1 MSNQGGSIVTTPVD
15 TDSGTSRTLST
26 GLWLTLLLLGLSSI
40 HFLWFHALAELF
52 SIAVG
57 VSLYLIARNSYHFTR
72 NNFLLFLAQGFFW
85 VAIIDTVHTLS
96 YKGMGLIPGN
106 DPNPATQLWLCA
118 RALEAV
124 VLLLAPRFL
133 DNHPLPKW
141 SFGLLGT
148 LSLGAIALVFLDVFP
163 DAFVVGQGLTSLKVA
178 SEYVIIILLLLSGVR
193 IYLHRGA
200 LDPALYRIML
210 GVIALTIISEFAFT
224 LYIDVYGLSNLV
236 GHLAKL
242 WAFGLLLVA
251 VSRWMLAHPFR
262 LLARD
267 AGSFESMPM
276 PVLLLNSDG
285 IVQSCNH
292 SARQRFPDGGVGR
305 PLHSIWHPENRPIDD
320 CPICQAIKRGEA
332 VQSEL
337 RDSLHDEWSA
347 ISLQPIRQ
355 NDTLR
360 GFVCVH
366 EDITGRKRAEE
377 AQRASDAR
385 LAAIIKGAPD
395 AIFVCDPEGRFNYV
409 NRRAEELV
417 GYCAKDLL
425 RMGIPDLIPAEE
437 LTTALDS
444 YQQTLTVG
452 QDRLEINLLHR
463 DGRRIPVEINGVRL
477 PDGNVYGAVRDLS
490 ERMLTARKLMQQG
503 ALLRRIIDSIPD
515 LIFFKDPES
524 NYLGCNRAFEKYFNQ
539 RESEIVGKTDFDF
552 VDRETAARFRE
563 HDRAMLMQKQP
574 RINEEWVTY
583 PDGHSALL
591 ETLKTPY
598 FDDQNQ
604 LLGLIGISR
613 DITERRKTEELAR
626 ANERRY
632 RALFDH
638 MLEAYAYCQILY
650 EDDKPVDFVHLEVNP
665 KFGELTGLEDVTNK
679 RISEV
684 IPGIHENNPELLERY
699 ARVAGG
705 GEPER
710 FETFIPGLARWFLVS
725 VYSFEPEHF
734 VAVFDN
740 ISERKEYEAQ
750 LEHQANHDPL
760 TGLANRN
767 LLVDRLT
774 QSLVFAH
781 RSNRQVAAMLLDLDR
796 FKLINDGLGHG
807 SGDTLL
813 RNIAERLSDCVRPG
827 DTVARLGGDEFMIIM
842 SDVATENDA
851 ITMAHRLLQ
860 SVEYPITIETREI
873 VTTASIGV
881 ALYPRDGENAMA
893 LVKNADVAMYR
904 AKDRGRN
911 RFQFYSPEMNARTVE
926 RLELETGLRRAL
938 DLGELA
944 LYYQPQVELKEGRV
958 IGAEALIRWQHPERG
973 LVPPD
978 AFIPLAEEI
987 GLIVSIG
994 EWVIDTACAQLK
1006 EWQQQGLED
1015 IRLSINVSARQFQH
1029 RGLSSLIKEAL
1040 LRHSIQPERL
1050 EIEVTESSVMQD
1062 PELTIMVLRELKE
1075 IGVRIALDDF
1085 GTGYSSLNYLK
1096 LFPTDNLKI
1105 DQSFVHDLT
1114 TDPDDAAI
1122 ALSVI
1127 TLAHSLNRVV
1137 LAEGVETS
1145 EQLAFLQQ
1153 HGCDLMQGFL
1163 FSPALP
1169 AKEFSDLFTSGKTLA
1184 LSAPRKSKS
1193 SVKKKR

>member
-1 MSNQGGSIVTTPVD
+1 MSNHNAPILTVPTD
-15 TDSGTSRTLST
+15 ADSGEGRALAL
-26 GLWLTLLLLGLSSI
+26 GLWVTLLLLGFSYL
-40 HFLWFHALAELF
+40 HFLWFHTLVELF

-57 VSLYLIARNSYHFTR
+57 VALYLIARSSYHFTR
-72 NNFLLFLAQGFFW
+72 NNFLLFLAQGIFW
-85 VAIIDTVHTLS
+85 VAVIDTVHTLS
-96 YKGMGLIPGN
+96 YKGMGLIPGD

-118 RALEAV
+118 RALEAG

-133 DNHPLPKW
+133 GKHPLPKW

-148 LSLGAIALVFLDVFP
+148 LSLGAIVLVFLDVFP
-163 DAFVVGQGLTSLKVA
+163 DAFIVGQGLTPLKVA
-178 SEYVIIILLLLSGVR
+178 SEYVIIVLLLLAGWHIR
-193 IYLHRGA
+193 NRRKA
-200 LDPALYRIML
+200 LDPALYRIIL
-210 GVIALTIISEFAFT
+210 GMIALTIISEFAFT

-251 VSRWMLAHPFR
+251 ISRWMLAHPFR

-285 IVQSCNH
+285 IIQSCNH
-292 SARQRFPDGGVGR
+292 SARQRFPDGGVGQS
-305 PLHSIWHPENRPIDD
+305 LHSIWHPEERSISD
-320 CPICQAIKRGEA
+320 CPVCQAITGGRIFQGE
-332 VQSEL
+332 L
-337 RDSLHDEWSA
+337 HDPTHDEWSA
-347 ISLQPIRQ
+347 ISLQPVRQ
-355 NDTLR
+355 DHLLH
-360 GFVCVH
+360 GFICVH
-366 EDITGRKRAEE
+366 EDITDRKRAEE
-377 AQRASDAR
+377 AQCASDAR
-385 LAAIIKGAPD
+385 LSTILESAPD
-395 AIFVCDPEGRFNYV
+395 AVFVCNPEGRFTYV
-409 NRRAEELV
+409 NRSAEELV
-417 GYCAKDLL
+417 GYSAEELL
-425 RMGIPDLIPAEE
+425 RMGIPDLLPSEE
-437 LTTALDS
+437 LATALTS
-444 YQQTLTVG
+444 YNKTLTTG
-452 QDRLEINLLHR
+452 NDRLETNLLHR

-515 LIFFKDPES
+515 LIFFKDPEGV
-524 NYLGCNRAFEKYFNQ
+524 YIGCNRALERYFGH

-552 VDRETAARFRE
+552 VAQETAASFRE
-563 HDRAMLMQKQP
+563 HDRAMLALERP

-583 PDGHSALL
+583 PDGHRALL

-598 FDDQNQ
+598 FDDQRQ

-632 RALFDH
+632 RALFDN
-638 MLEAYAYCQILY
+638 MLEAYAYCRILY
-650 EDDKPVDFVHLEVNP
+650 QDGKPIDFIQLEVNP
-665 KFGELTGLEDVTNK
+665 KFSELTGLTEVTNK

-710 FETFIPGLARWFLVS
+710 FETYLPGLDRWFLIS

-740 ISERKEYEAQ
+740 ITERKEYEAQ

-781 RSNRQVAAMLLDLDR
+781 RSNRQVATMLLDLDR
-796 FKLINDGLGHG
+796 FKLINDGLGHA
-807 SGDTLL
+807 SGDILIRTV
-813 RNIAERLSDCVRPG
+813 AERLCNCVRPG
-827 DTVARLGGDEFMIIM
+827 DTVARLGGDEFMVIM
-842 SDVATENDA
+842 SDVASENDA

-860 SVEYPITIETREI
+860 SVEYPVTIETREI

-893 LVKNADVAMYR
+893 LIKNADVAMYR

-926 RLELETGLRRAL
+926 RLELEAGLRRAL
-938 DLGELA
+938 DLGELV
-944 LYYQPQVELKEGRV
+944 LHYQPQVELTQGRV

-973 LVPPD
+973 LVLPD
-978 AFIPLAEEI
+978 AFIPLSEET
-987 GLIVSIG
+987 GFIVQIG
-994 EWVIDTACAQLK
+994 EWVIDTACTQLK
-1006 EWQQQGLED
+1006 LWQGQGLENL
-1015 IRLSINVSARQFQH
+1015 RLSINVSARQFQH
-1029 RGLSSLIKEAL
+1029 RSLISLIKEAL
-1040 LRHSIQPERL
+1040 HRHSVQPEQL

-1062 PELTIMVLRELKE
+1062 PELTIKVLCELKQL
-1075 IGVRIALDDF
+1075 GVRIALDDF

-1096 LFPTDNLKI
+1096 RFPTDTLKI

-1114 TDPDDAAI
+1114 TDMDDAAI

-1127 TLAHSLNRVV
+1127 TLAHSLKRVV
-1137 LAEGVETS
+1137 LAEGVETR

-1153 HGCDLMQGFL
+1153 HGCDLLQGFL

-1169 AKEFSDLFTSGKTLA
+1169 PEEFSALFTSGKTLA
-1184 LSAPRKSKS
+1184 LSSPRKGEHSI
-1193 SVKKKR
+1193 KKTR

>member
-1 MSNQGGSIVTTPVD
+1 VENHGAPIITTPLAI
-15 TDSGTSRTLST
+15 DSGGRRTLSI
-26 GLWLTLLLLGLSSI
+26 GLWLTLFLLSLSYI
-40 HFLWFHALAELF
+40 HFLWFHTLAELF

-57 VSLYLIARNSYHFTR
+57 VSLYLIAHNSYHFTR

-85 VAIIDTVHTLS
+85 VAVIDMVHTLS
-96 YKGMGLIPGN
+96 YKGMGLIPGG

-118 RALEAV
+118 RALEAG
-124 VLLLAPRFL
+124 VLLLAPLFL
-133 DNHPLPKW
+133 GKQRLPKW
-141 SFGLLGT
+141 SFGLLGV
-148 LSLGAIALVFLDVFP
+148 LAVGAIALVFLGVFP
-163 DAFVVGQGLTSLKVA
+163 DAFVVGHGLTPLKIA
-178 SEYVIIILLLLSGVR
+178 SEYVIIVLLLLAGWHLYR
-193 IYLHRGA
+193 HHEA
-200 LDPALYRIML
+200 LDPELFRTIL
-210 GVIALTIISEFAFT
+210 GVIALTMISEFAFT

-236 GHLAKL
+236 GHIAKL
-242 WAFGLLLVA
+242 WAFSLLLTA

-285 IVQSCNH
+285 IIQSCNQ
-292 SARQRFPDGGVGR
+292 SARQRFRDGGVGQS
-305 PLHSIWHPENRPIDD
+305 LHSIWHPGNRPVAE
-320 CPICQAIKRGEA
+320 CPVCQTIQRGDAI
-332 VQSEL
+332 QSEL
-337 RDSLHDEWSA
+337 YDPMEDEWSA
-347 ISLQPIRQ
+347 ISLQPVRQ
-355 NDTLR
+355 DHILH
-360 GFVCVH
+360 GFICVH
-366 EDITGRKRAEE
+366 EDITDRKRAEA

-385 LAAIIKGAPD
+385 LGAILENAPD
-395 AIFVCDPEGRFNYV
+395 AVFVVNPEGRFTYV
-409 NRRAEELV
+409 NRSAEELV

-425 RMGIPDLIPAEE
+425 QMGISDLTPPEE
-437 LTTALDS
+437 LATTLDS
-444 YQQTLTVG
+444 YHKTLSAG
-452 QDRLEINLLHR
+452 RDRLETNLIHR
-463 DGRRIPVEINGVRL
+463 DGRWIPVEVNGVRL

-515 LIFFKDPES
+515 LIFFKDPKGV
-524 NYLGCNRAFEKYFNQ
+524 YIGCNRSFEKYFGHK
-539 RESEIVGKTDFDF
+539 ESEIIGKTDFDF
-552 VDRETAARFRE
+552 VDNITAAAFRE
-563 HDRAMLMQKQP
+563 HDRAMLALERP
-574 RINEEWVTY
+574 RINEEYVTY
-583 PDGHSALL
+583 PDGRRALL

-598 FDDQNQ
+598 FDDQQQ

-613 DITERRKTEELAR
+613 DITERRRTEELAR
-626 ANERRY
+626 ANEKRY

-638 MLEAYAYCQILY
+638 MLEAYAYSRILY
-650 EDDKPVDFVHLEVNP
+650 EDGKPTDFILLEVNP
-665 KFGELTGLEDVTNK
+665 KFSELTGLGDVTDK
-679 RISEV
+679 RISQL
-684 IPGIHENNPELLERY
+684 IPGVHDNNPELLERY

-710 FETFIPGLARWFLVS
+710 FETFMPGLARWFLVS

-740 ISERKEYEAQ
+740 ITERKEYEAQ

-781 RSNRQVAAMLLDLDR
+781 RSDRQVAAMLLDLDR

-807 SGDTLL
+807 SGDILL
-813 RNIAERLSDCVRPG
+813 RSIAERLSECVRPG

-860 SVEYPITIETREI
+860 SVAYPVTIETREV

-893 LVKNADVAMYR
+893 LIKNADVAMYR

-938 DLGELA
+938 DLGELV
-944 LYYQPQVELKEGRV
+944 LHYQPQVELQQGRV
-958 IGAEALIRWQHPERG
+958 IGAEALIRWHHPERG
-973 LVPPD
+973 LVPPN

-987 GLIVSIG
+987 GLIVPIG
-994 EWVIDTACAQLK
+994 EWVLDTACAQLK
-1006 EWQQQGLED
+1006 KWQRQGLED

-1029 RGLSSLIKEAL
+1029 RGLTSLIKKAL
-1040 LRHSIQPERL
+1040 LRHSIQPARL

-1062 PELTIMVLRELKE
+1062 PELTITVLRELKE

-1105 DQSFVHDLT
+1105 DQSFVHDLIS
-1114 TDPDDAAI
+1114 DQSDAAI

-1127 TLAHSLNRVV
+1127 TLAHSLKRMV
-1137 LAEGVETS
+1137 LAEGVETP

-1153 HGCDLMQGFL
+1153 HGCDLIQGHL
-1163 FSPALP
+1163 FSPAVP
-1169 AKEFSDLFTSGKTLA
+1169 AEEFIDLVTSGKTLA
-1184 LSAPRKSKS
+1184 LSPPRKRKS
-1193 SVKKKR
+1193 SIKKKR